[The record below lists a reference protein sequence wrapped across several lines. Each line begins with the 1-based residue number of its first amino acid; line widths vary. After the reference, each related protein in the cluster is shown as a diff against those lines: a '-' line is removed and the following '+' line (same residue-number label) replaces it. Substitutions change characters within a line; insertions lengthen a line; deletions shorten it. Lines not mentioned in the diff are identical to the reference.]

1 MKFYRY
7 VNSFIYLNK
16 IYTNKLTAVYFNNN
30 SYVQFYKNG
39 KYHNSK
45 NASYIF
51 ISGYKEFWFNNKR
64 YGTEKDFTKQTWR
77 RFVKLKVFL

>member
-7 VNSFIYLNK
+7 IKSSKYLNK
-16 IYTNKLTAVYFNNN
+16 IYSNKLTAIYSKEN

-39 KYHNSK
+39 KDHNSK
-45 NASYIF
+45 NASYIC
-51 ISGYKEFWFNNKR
+51 ISRYKEFWFNNKS